1 MRGEH
6 HLLVV
11 TEQGLRHMRGR
22 HLIQTLGRLVGN
34 DRCGREAQCGSNRQQ
49 MALLAIQ
56 RGSRLARDRSQI
68 EMREQIADNRLTFAF
83 RHLMFLQR
91 LIKRL
96 ANGIRLVITVRNLLA
111 ANTTDHRFDTFQVTL
126 HRRIVC
132 NAIRVDAYRT
142 GCRGQRAIQQ
152 LQ

>member
-1 MRGEH
+1 MAVQRRQYESIGYESGFGGLVFGSDEICVKGDGLMWATVEHHLMVVDHQCAVDRIFRACDQFRVMRGEY

-56 RGSRLARDRSQI
+56 
-68 EMREQIADNRLTFAF
+68 
-83 RHLMFLQR
+83 
-91 LIKRL
+91 
-96 ANGIRLVITVRNLLA
+96 
-111 ANTTDHRFDTFQVTL
+111 
-126 HRRIVC
+126 
-132 NAIRVDAYRT
+132 
-142 GCRGQRAIQQ
+142 
-152 LQ
+152 